1 MTWAPMSWRSAGVT
15 LLTDA
20 WVPTG
25 MNCGVSIPPC
35 GVSSLPRRARPMP
48 VGRLLK
54 LMGPFGIELQDSRGA
69 RRFGLNG
76 LPLRSEVTRA
86 TRRLAEDAVPF
97 RGALRLG
104 PRAPRHPGPRR
115 DRGVRGRGGWR

>member
-1 MTWAPMSWRSAGVT
+1 MSWRSAGVR

-25 MNCGVSIPPC
+25 MNCGVSMLPC
-35 GVSSLPRRARPMP
+35 GVSSVPRRARPMP
-48 VGRLLK
+48 DGLLVKAIGPVG
-54 LMGPFGIELQDSRGA
+54 MDLQDSRGA

-97 RGALRLG
+97 RGALHLG
-104 PRAPRHPGPRR
+104 PRAPRHP
-115 DRGVRGRGGWR
+115 W